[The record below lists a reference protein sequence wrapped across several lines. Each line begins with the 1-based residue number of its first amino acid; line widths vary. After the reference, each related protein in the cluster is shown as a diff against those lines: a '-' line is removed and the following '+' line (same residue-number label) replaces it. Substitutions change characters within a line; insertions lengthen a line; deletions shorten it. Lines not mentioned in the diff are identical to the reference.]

1 MLPNELIIEIYNYTT
16 SKLQMIE
23 IFHWLK
29 KIIPKCFY
37 CNQQS
42 RFVIKFEY
50 DDSCNNCKNHN
61 CISDSTYICNLNCEG
76 LYYDIEYGDYII
88 KPSQKNNYIVQAELL
103 CEKDDCFN
111 CGKRIMYY
119 VTANGYQLQKLPK
132 NKIQKNVEIFIKNK
146 LVLDENS
153 KIEKSKIIYLYKQF
167 FNIDKNS
174 SNKQKKQFNIQIQ
187 NEFSKIFQTKKNYY
201 IGCKLA

>member
-1 MLPNELIIEIYNYTT
+1 
-16 SKLQMIE
+16 
-23 IFHWLK
+23 
-29 KIIPKCFY
+29 
-37 CNQQS
+37 
-42 RFVIKFEY
+42 
-50 DDSCNNCKNHN
+50 
-61 CISDSTYICNLNCEG
+61 
-76 LYYDIEYGDYII
+76 
-88 KPSQKNNYIVQAELL
+88 
-103 CEKDDCFN
+103 
-111 CGKRIMYY
+111 MYY